1 MGSWAEFEREAPE
14 LAAAVRERFDVRKHA
29 TMATL
34 RVDGSPRISGT
45 EVAFTHGQ
53 LVLGSMPNARKAL
66 AKEVVVGIGNGLSI
80 GLLAAGVATLFRGD
94 PMIGLLLG
102 AAMFINLGV
111 AAAAGTLIPLGLRAL
126 KVDPAL
132 ASSVFITT
140 LTDVAGFASFLGLA
154 TIFLRFLR

>member
-66 AKEVVVGIGNGLSI
+66 DLRRDPR
-80 GLLAAGVATLFRGD
+80 VAIHSPT
-94 PMIGLLLG
+94 
-102 AAMFINLGV
+102 
-111 AAAAGTLIPLGLRAL
+111 
-126 KVDPAL
+126 VDPPEEDPAAWAGEAKVAGIAVEVESDDSSHTFHIDLREAVLTRVSGDAL
-132 ASSVFITT
+132 AITAWHEGRGIEET
-140 LTDVAGFASFLGLA
+140 ARS
-154 TIFLRFLR
+154 